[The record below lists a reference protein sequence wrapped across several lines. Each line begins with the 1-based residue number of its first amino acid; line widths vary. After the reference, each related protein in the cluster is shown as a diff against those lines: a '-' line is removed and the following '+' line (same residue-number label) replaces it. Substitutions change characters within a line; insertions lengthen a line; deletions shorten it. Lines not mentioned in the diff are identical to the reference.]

1 MEQNK
6 HRIYQWRRKDS
17 WEDDLFLHIEELMK
31 KKQVYLD
38 SKLKR
43 KQVALMLKTN
53 ECYLVTAIRKGTKG
67 MTFMGYLNSYR
78 LSHAYKRIKDRRCS
92 IEKIVSE
99 SGFTS
104 RTTFYRLFKQQYG
117 VIPTSLFED
126 EVVSSAT

>member
-67 MTFMGYLNSYR
+67 MTFMRYLNSYR

-126 EVVSSAT
+126 EVTV